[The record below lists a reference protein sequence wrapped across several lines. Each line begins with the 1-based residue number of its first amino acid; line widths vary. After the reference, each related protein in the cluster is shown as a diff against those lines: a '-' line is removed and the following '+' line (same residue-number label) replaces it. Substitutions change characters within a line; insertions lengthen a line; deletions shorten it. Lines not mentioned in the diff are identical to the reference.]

1 MFGGT
6 KRGFEMDAK
15 KYFIVGGSS
24 GIGFEIVN
32 ELSHRGDDIYV
43 GSRTSDKLTGLRGVH
58 HLNLDVTQP
67 PDLLEGLPE
76 ALHGVAYCPGTIRL
90 KPFQRLTREDFLE
103 DLQVNFIGAAHMI
116 KACLPNLKNSAT
128 GASIVLFSTVA
139 VTTGMPFHTSI
150 AAAKG
155 AVEGLTRSLA
165 AELAPRIRVNAIA
178 PSLTDTPLAAS
189 MLSSDEK
196 RQAAAERHP
205 MKRIGSPHDIARLAV
220 FLLSDSASW
229 LTGQVLHVDGGMG
242 ALRVFR

>member
-1 MFGGT
+1 MET
-6 KRGFEMDAK
+6 K

-24 GIGFEIVN
+24 GIGFEIVK
-32 ELSHRGDDIYV
+32 ELSNRGDEIYV
-43 GSRTSDKLTGLRGVH
+43 ASRTSDKLTGLRGVH
-58 HLNLDVTQP
+58 HLRFDVSQP

-76 ALHGVAYCPGTIRL
+76 VLHGLAYCPGTIRL

-103 DLQVNFIGAAHMI
+103 DLQVNFLGAAHII
-116 KACLPNLKNSAT
+116 KACLPNLKNSTA

-139 VTTGMPFHTSI
+139 VATGMPFHASI
-150 AAAKG
+150 AGAKG

-189 MLSSDEK
+189 LLSSDEK

-205 MKRIGSPHDIARLAV
+205 MKRIGSPHDIARLAA

-229 LTGQVLHVDGGMG
+229 LTGQVLHVDGGMS

>member
-1 MFGGT
+1 
-6 KRGFEMDAK
+6 MDAK
-15 KYFIVGGSS
+15 KYLIVGGSS

-32 ELSHRGDDIYV
+32 ELSNRGDEIYV
-43 GSRTSDKLTGLRGVH
+43 GSRTSDKLAGLRGVH
-58 HLNLDVTQP
+58 HLRLDVAQP

-90 KPFQRLTREDFLE
+90 KPFQRLTREDLLE
-103 DLQVNFIGAAHMI
+103 DLQVNFLGAAHII
-116 KACLPNLKNSAT
+116 KTCLPNLKNSAT

-139 VTTGMPFHTSI
+139 VTTGMPFHASV

-189 MLSSDEK
+189 LLSSDEK

-205 MKRIGSPHDIARLAV
+205 MKRIGSPQDIARLAA

>member
-1 MFGGT
+1 MET
-6 KRGFEMDAK
+6 K

-24 GIGFEIVN
+24 GIGFEIVK
-32 ELSHRGDDIYV
+32 ELSNRGDEIYV
-43 GSRTSDKLTGLRGVH
+43 ASRTSDKLTGLRGVH
-58 HLNLDVTQP
+58 HLRFDVSQP

-76 ALHGVAYCPGTIRL
+76 VLHGLAYCPGTIRL

-103 DLQVNFIGAAHMI
+103 DLQVNFLGAAHII
-116 KACLPNLKNSAT
+116 KACLPNLKNSTA

-139 VTTGMPFHTSI
+139 VATGMPFHASI
-150 AAAKG
+150 AGAKG

-189 MLSSDEK
+189 LLSSDEK

-205 MKRIGSPHDIARLAV
+205 MKRIGSPHDIARLAA

-229 LTGQVLHVDGGMG
+229 LTGQVLHIDGGMG